1 MARLPMIFIAAWMYE
16 MSAELAGKVAI
27 VTGGASGIGQ
37 GIVERFVEAGAHVV
51 VADVDLE
58 RGQAVADSLSQ
69 KARFRRADVSSAM
82 EVEKLVA
89 FAVSEF
95 GGLHVMVN
103 NAGISGAAHSRF
115 LDDDLSDFDR
125 VIGVNLRGVMLG
137 TRYAGLHMRCHGG
150 GSIINTSSIAAKFAG
165 YGILTYRASKAGV
178 LQFSR
183 SVAIDL
189 AVYNIRVNCI
199 SPGHIATEMGAFS
212 GGSNISIETL
222 ERLRIEMNLAQSA
235 NQPLKRKGR
244 PSDVAEAALY
254 LAGDSSAYVTG
265 IDIAVDGGTS
275 LGDPVNQLERM
286 LAVKREI
293 VGG

>member
-1 MARLPMIFIAAWMYE
+1 
-16 MSAELAGKVAI
+16 
-27 VTGGASGIGQ
+27 
-37 GIVERFVEAGAHVV
+37 
-51 VADVDLE
+51 
-58 RGQAVADSLSQ
+58 
-69 KARFRRADVSSAM
+69 
-82 EVEKLVA
+82 
-89 FAVSEF
+89 
-95 GGLHVMVN
+95 
-103 NAGISGAAHSRF
+103 
-115 LDDDLSDFDR
+115 
-125 VIGVNLRGVMLG
+125 VMLG
-137 TRYAGLHMRCHGG
+137 TRFAGLHMRGHGG

-189 AVYNIRVNCI
+189 AGHNIRVNCI

-212 GGSNISIETL
+212 AGSHVSIEVL
-222 ERLRIEMNLAQSA
+222 DRLRIEMNLAQSA
-235 NQPLKRKGR
+235 NQPLKRKGM

-254 LAGDSSAYVTG
+254 LASDSSAYVTG

-293 VGG
+293 LGADSGLVEGEGGSNAG